1 VRLSFLCVCSALI
14 AAGCAQPL
22 RPAKFAD
29 VSIDQLRADPAA
41 WIGRPVEVA
50 GVVDTQGADSTLNEN
65 CAGNAESILVRWTG
79 VPGFRPSDD
88 GTKVRIRGVF
98 RTAEAN
104 KQPPPGE
111 MAGGDAASAMANRAS
126 LQDVSIVWRVP
137 ADVPGCRA

>member
-1 VRLSFLCVCSALI
+1 MRLSFLCACSALL

-50 GVVDTQGADSTLNEN
+50 GVVDTQGAASSLNEN
-65 CAGNAESILVRWTG
+65 CAGNAESILVRWAG

-88 GTKVRIRGVF
+88 GTRVRVRGVF
-98 RTAEAN
+98 KTAEADRR
-104 KQPPPGE
+104 PPAGE
-111 MAGGDAASAMANRAS
+111 MAGGDAAGAMANRAT

-137 ADVPGCRA
+137 ADVPRCRV